1 MRMCA
6 MIAGIDSG
14 VFDFPASR
22 KLRHRKS
29 LLEPAMQLYRHGGP
43 VAS

>member
-1 MRMCA
+1 MRACA
-6 MIAGIDSG
+6 TIASIDSG
-14 VFDFPASR
+14 VLGFSARR

-43 VAS
+43 GAS